1 MKQELLKD
9 IEKRADI
16 ILTDNEDYQKLFKNL
31 KSDLSTAYIK
41 NDFRISVLKD
51 FASRLI
57 AIISLASNDPL
68 SKVWCTEWV
77 SAFIIEYRR

>member
-1 MKQELLKD
+1 MLHREDIMNKELLND

-31 KSDLSTAYIK
+31 KSDLITAYIK

-57 AIISLASNDPL
+57 AIIDLASNNSLP
-68 SKVWCTEWV
+68 K
-77 SAFIIEYRR
+77 I